1 MRKIVLTILT
11 LFMSICLV
19 GCSNSNPNTVQA
31 MTNIQETLEK
41 VTISVK
47 KLETISEN
55 DLLIKE
61 FMRTPIKTINT
72 QNQLL
77 RYDKP
82 SQDNTGYNGATFT
95 NTTPMSSYVGKL
107 QSLSEIATIA
117 ISSNNKLDYLKSLV
131 ISSSSSLVTTADQ
144 IKDKNCDVSNGQKAA
159 INDLCSNLNVNLNKI
174 NLTKNELNSEIK
186 SVKSLKNN
194 YTNNIEQLS
203 SKYTRLVNCLD
214 TRIMYFNNM
223 LTTMNGLESMLND
236 IYYPCCDI
244 DNCEDKKVDKSNIKS
259 NIDTYENAGKKNITN
274 PNYYNNKYVN
284 GYYRNPFYNGYYPQA
299 GYRNGFG
306 YGYGMG
312 YGGYPHSPYTNYNPY
327 MPNID
332 TFVNYTNVDS
342 YKSINEIEEENK
354 QEEESKQDVN
364 NDVEVIKTSSKPQIK
379 IKKYYTISE
388 KEYNDYL
395 EYKKTSKLQTS

>member
-144 IKDKNCDVSNGQKAA
+144 IKDKIVTYQ
-159 INDLCSNLNVNLNKI
+159 
-174 NLTKNELNSEIK
+174 
-186 SVKSLKNN
+186 
-194 YTNNIEQLS
+194 
-203 SKYTRLVNCLD
+203 
-214 TRIMYFNNM
+214 M
-223 LTTMNGLESMLND
+223 
-236 IYYPCCDI
+236 
-244 DNCEDKKVDKSNIKS
+244 DKK
-259 NIDTYENAGKKNITN
+259 
-274 PNYYNNKYVN
+274 
-284 GYYRNPFYNGYYPQA
+284 RQL
-299 GYRNGFG
+299 
-306 YGYGMG
+306 M
-312 YGGYPHSPYTNYNPY
+312 
-327 MPNID
+327 
-332 TFVNYTNVDS
+332 TFA
-342 YKSINEIEEENK
+342 
-354 QEEESKQDVN
+354 
-364 NDVEVIKTSSKPQIK
+364 VI
-379 IKKYYTISE
+379 
-388 KEYNDYL
+388 
-395 EYKKTSKLQTS
+395 